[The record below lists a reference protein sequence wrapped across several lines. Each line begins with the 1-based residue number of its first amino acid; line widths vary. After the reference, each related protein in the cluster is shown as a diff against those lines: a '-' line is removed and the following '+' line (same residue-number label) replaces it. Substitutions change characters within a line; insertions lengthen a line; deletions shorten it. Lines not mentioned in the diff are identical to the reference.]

1 MVNGILKVPSFLKRK
16 NNPSQRF
23 NNEESAQSSPNSS
36 PKPEQQA
43 TGSEAPEVSASIDIP
58 HKKHG
63 RRVRTVSGSSG
74 QSCQSAST
82 PRSRRF
88 PNFSA
93 GSNFSGDSIMHHLD
107 KMSERDQVWFQA
119 YRFGGR

>member
-1 MVNGILKVPSFLKRK
+1 MVNGVFKVPSFLKRK
-16 NNPSQRF
+16 QNQSQRLD
-23 NNEESAQSSPNSS
+23 NVESTESIEPAKKLQSSS
-36 PKPEQQA
+36 KP
-43 TGSEAPEVSASIDIP
+43 GEASANIDIP
-58 HKKHG
+58 KK
-63 RRVRTVSGSSG
+63 SG
-74 QSCQSAST
+74 QRERTESGCSVHSTHSEST

-107 KMSERDQVWFQA
+107 KLSERDQVWFQA

>member
-1 MVNGILKVPSFLKRK
+1 MVIGGLKVPSFLKR
-16 NNPSQRF
+16 NNHSQRLD
-23 NNEESAQSSPNSS
+23 NVESSESLQSS
-36 PKPEQQA
+36 PKPE
-43 TGSEAPEVSASIDIP
+43 PEQSTPPDVSANIDIP
-58 HKKHG
+58 NKKQG
-63 RRVRTVSGSSG
+63 RRQRTVSGCSASS
-74 QSCQSAST
+74 SHSEST

-107 KMSERDQVWFQA
+107 KLSERDQVWFQA